1 MNLSFVETEERFTA
15 KSFVASW
22 LFGLVAAGF
31 LAFGWAEIGK
41 MLWKAAV
48 DADGAAALNA
58 VIYAACL
65 TGFVGFIG
73 AMALG
78 RQRVT
83 LDQNRLETAWLI
95 LGAPLCRWRLPF
107 DSIRQ
112 IDSVREEA
120 PDDEHHIRLRI
131 RTADDVVHVWSVIA
145 DNSAA
150 EELAK
155 RLAKFRTRLRRG

>member
-1 MNLSFVETEERFTA
+1 MSFEETEDRFTA
-15 KSFVASW
+15 KTQVASW
-22 LFGLVAAGF
+22 LFGLVAAAF
-31 LAFGWAEIGK
+31 LIFGWVEVGRS
-41 MLWKAAV
+41 LWKAAV
-48 DADGAAALNA
+48 DADGVAALNA
-58 VIYAACL
+58 VLFAACT

-78 RQRVT
+78 RQRVS

-120 PDDEHHIRLRI
+120 ADDEHHIRLRI
-131 RTADDVVHVWSVIA
+131 RTTDDVVHVWSVVA
-145 DNSAA
+145 DNLAA